1 MALAQIIQPDYL
13 SLQSPHQF
21 DGNTGAQIAA
31 PFSDLNLGVTN
42 GYLAITNLLP
52 QSFPVWCGTVQAWS
66 TRWLVTVTNIVGTNA
81 VAVTNDYRVLLVA
94 SQLTPTL
101 AAQVQNLILHGTNT
115 IISDA
120 FNVIRTLSIDAQSL
134 TLTTNVPGNGATSV
148 EGELNLESP
157 NILWPGSLP
166 NLRWLTNNGAISTLN
181 LTYFGSSALPYGA
194 FVNRGGVTNSG
205 GSTIWVRILKTTAR
219 SPPAVAV
226 LSCNP

>member
-1 MALAQIIQPDYL
+1 MFSSGFVSNRFAYVSAQLIATSAGTNSIPNGAVTNLPSRIQIGASNELNLALAQIIQPDYL

-101 AAQVQNLILHGTNT
+101 AAQVQNLILHGTN
-115 IISDA
+115 SDYQRR
-120 FNVIRTLSIDAQSL
+120 VQRHSH
-134 TLTTNVPGNGATSV
+134 
-148 EGELNLESP
+148 
-157 NILWPGSLP
+157 
-166 NLRWLTNNGAISTLN
+166 
-181 LTYFGSSALPYGA
+181 
-194 FVNRGGVTNSG
+194 
-205 GSTIWVRILKTTAR
+205 
-219 SPPAVAV
+219 AVH
-226 LSCNP
+226 